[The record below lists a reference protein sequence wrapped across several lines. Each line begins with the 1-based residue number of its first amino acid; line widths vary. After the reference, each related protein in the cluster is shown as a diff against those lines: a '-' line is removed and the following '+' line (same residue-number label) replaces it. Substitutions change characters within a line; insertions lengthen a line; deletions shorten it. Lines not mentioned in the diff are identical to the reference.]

1 MLLELNIENFAIIE
15 NMKIS
20 FDRGLNVLT
29 GETGSGKSIII
40 DSLGLVLGARANKDI
55 IKYGEDYAYIE
66 AIFSCYSE
74 DIKKTL
80 KEYGF
85 DIGELIVISKKIQ
98 KDGPTITRINNRAV
112 TSGLLSK
119 IAVKL
124 IDIFAQHETISL
136 MDNKNQLKLI
146 DDFCGEDHKILLK
159 ELESLV
165 SDINR
170 LKKEYDEKNSLE
182 TNKEREIDLLEYQIN
197 EIDEASLTEY
207 DENGLAE
214 DFNKYSN
221 MTNSIMKL
229 TEAKSIIDSSYE
241 SANIEDI
248 LDKVIGNVSEVSK
261 IDKDINYLSEEL
273 EDIRYRLTDISRDLG
288 NYIDSMEIDEEQLNF
303 LQNRI
308 DLVNSIKAKYGK
320 SLDEINKFYDETYER
335 LEFLKNFEKNLA
347 KLHENIISLEKK
359 AYSLSEK
366 ITKNRNETANLVQ
379 EKITN
384 EIKEL
389 NIPNAKFKIK
399 ITEKELSSDGKD
411 RIEFLISPNK
421 GQDLM
426 PMAKVASGGEMSRIM
441 LGFKSIIAQ
450 KDNIPTLVFD
460 EIDTGISGKTA
471 QIVGRKI
478 KKLSKGRQIIVISH
492 LPQIVALADTH
503 FVINKDIVNETTI
516 SKIAKLN
523 DDERVEELARLIGGD
538 NITSYTL
545 ATAKEMIGDEANDWT
560 RKNHEFK

>member
-165 SDINR
+165 NEINR

-261 IDKDINYLSEEL
+261 IDKDINYISEEL

-411 RIEFLISPNK
+411 KIEFLISPNK

-545 ATAKEMIGDEANDWT
+545 ATAKEMIGDEAND
-560 RKNHEFK
+560 